1 LAHPPY
7 SVKELIMAWGQRA
20 ASNPPPLPSTPG
32 SAGNSAPVAGA
43 AGPKG
48 NKATY
53 RFEGGRLY
61 KVVAEPVV
69 DGGEGDGGD
78 GGKQELEVVLPAEAE
93 AGGNVYSAGKLLA
106 AM

>member
-1 LAHPPY
+1 
-7 SVKELIMAWGQRA
+7 MAWAQRA

-69 DGGEGDGGD
+69 DGGD
-78 GGKQELEVVLPAEAE
+78 GGKPEVEVVLPVETE

>member
-69 DGGEGDGGD
+69 DGGEGDGT
-78 GGKQELEVVLPAEAE
+78 GGKPEVELVLPAETQT
-93 AGGNVYSAGKLLA
+93 GGNVYSADKLLA